1 MHLQRSTYAL
11 RRVMTEP
18 RYRIEEYTTVGWELA
33 DEKSTNLTKEEAKEM
48 YDVLIH
54 HEGLNPNRVRVQREA

>member
-1 MHLQRSTYAL
+1 
-11 RRVMTEP
+11 MTETA

-33 DEKSTNLTKEEAKEM
+33 DERSAGLTKEEAKAKYEA
-48 YDVLIH
+48 LIQ